1 MRVRHPYTLDA
12 DAPPVD
18 GHVHI
23 GGRRDIHPVDENG
36 VIWVAGGV
44 SRSAVASWAAGY
56 GYELTELIVNDARDG
71 DGDLDVSNED
81 AEALMDNGVCPWC
94 EEYAGDH
101 VGQHASSAH
110 PDEWD
115 EYTD

>member
-1 MRVRHPYTLDA
+1 MRVRHPYTLEA

-18 GHVHI
+18 SYVHI
-23 GGRRDIHPVDENG
+23 GGRRNTHPVDDDG

-56 GYELTELIVNDARDG
+56 GYELTELIVDDGESDDSDA
-71 DGDLDVSNED
+71 SNGAD
-81 AEALMDNGVCPWC
+81 ADAMLDNGVCPWC
-94 EEYAGDH
+94 DEYAGNH